1 MKKPVIGINAN
12 LTEDKKYIRLYHN
25 YCTAI
30 LKAGGIPFV
39 IPSLKLSGSTQPLHA
54 RTGLLEEIIG
64 KIDGL
69 LLSGG
74 DDLSP
79 TCYDEKP
86 LRGKIKL
93 IPDTK
98 QIFDLQLTKSA
109 LKKKIPILG
118 VCYGTQLLNVALGG
132 DLFQDIPSQ
141 MKTAK
146 IHTDTFHKIYIC
158 EGTLLYRI
166 IGQKTI
172 RVNSLHHQAIK
183 TPGENLMVNSR
194 AEDCIIEGIEIP
206 YHLKKNYSY
215 NKFCLGVQWHP
226 ERLLDRKEQFHL
238 FRAFVQAAS

>member
-1 MKKPVIGINAN
+1 MKKPIIGINAN
-12 LTEDKKYIRLYHN
+12 LTDDKKYIRLYHD

-30 LKAGGIPFV
+30 LKSGGIPFV
-39 IPSLKLSGSTQPLHA
+39 IPSLKLSGSA
-54 RTGLLEEIIG
+54 SYNNKISKEIIG

-74 DDLSP
+74 NDLSP
-79 TCYDEKP
+79 ACYGEKQ
-86 LRGKIKL
+86 LKVKMKL
-93 IPDTK
+93 VPDIK

-118 VCYGTQLLNVALGG
+118 ICYGTQLLNVALGG
-132 DLFQDIPSQ
+132 NLFQDITSQ

-146 IHTDTFHKIYIC
+146 KHTNTFHKIYIC
-158 EGTLLYRI
+158 EGTMLYRI

-172 RVNSLHHQAIK
+172 RVNSFHHQAIK
-183 TPGENLMVNSR
+183 TPGENLMINAR
-194 AEDCIIEGIEIP
+194 AEDCIIEGVEIP

-226 ERLLDRKEQFHL
+226 ERILDQKEQSRL
-238 FRAFVQAAS
+238 FRAFVQSAS

>member
-12 LTEDKKYIRLYHN
+12 LTDDKKYIRLYHD

-39 IPSLKLSGSTQPLHA
+39 IPSLKLSNSTF
-54 RTGLLEEIIG
+54 RNNKLLEEIIG

-79 TCYDEKP
+79 ACYDEKP
-86 LRGKIKL
+86 LKGKIKL

-109 LKKKIPILG
+109 FRKKIPILG
-118 VCYGTQLLNVALGG
+118 ICYGIQLLNVALGG

-141 MKTAK
+141 MKTAG
-146 IHTDTFHKIYIC
+146 IHTNTFHKVYIC

-166 IGQKTI
+166 MRQKTI

-183 TPGENLMVNSR
+183 TPGKNLMINARS
-194 AEDCIIEGIEIP
+194 EDCIIEGVEIP

-215 NKFCLGVQWHP
+215 NKFCMGVQWHP
-226 ERLLDRKEQFHL
+226 ERILDRKEQLRL
-238 FRAFVQAAS
+238 FQALVQAASY